1 MVAIRLAARW
11 SASIWDNPRSLE
23 IASALSTLIL
33 IVGAVIEDWPKLKQ
47 IGFLAAKWVMFRCNS
62 FERCI
67 LRRLCTSSAS
77 TA

>member
-1 MVAIRLAARW
+1 
-11 SASIWDNPRSLE
+11 
-23 IASALSTLIL
+23 
-33 IVGAVIEDWPKLKQ
+33 VIEDWPKLKQ